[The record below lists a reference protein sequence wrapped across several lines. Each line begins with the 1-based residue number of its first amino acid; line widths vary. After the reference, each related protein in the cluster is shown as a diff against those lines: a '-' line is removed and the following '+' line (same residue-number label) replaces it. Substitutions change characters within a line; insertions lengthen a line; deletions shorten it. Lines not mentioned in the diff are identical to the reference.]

1 MSFFGGKIGVYSPPR
16 PIISSENSQNCL
28 KILPYIRAFY
38 SMSKCQKILI
48 QSKVM
53 AISNLAVRHQKWSL
67 YMGTPTI
74 VWPTAWSLF
83 VQKFKTK
90 LFWGLY
96 MVKIQPQKPGLES
109 RFWLKRTWSPTVEV
123 EVVPLKRLMPFKY
136 AFYYP
141 HLKKND
147 EFYCILDDS
156 HKEK

>member
-1 MSFFGGKIGVYSPPR
+1 MSFFGGKIGVYSPPC
-16 PIISSENSQNCL
+16 PNISSENSQNCL
-28 KILPYIRAFY
+28 KILPHIWAFY

-67 YMGTPTI
+67 YMGTPTF

-109 RFWLKRTWSPTVEV
+109 RFWLKRTWSPTV
-123 EVVPLKRLMPFKY
+123 LWGFPFFLTNRIRSK
-136 AFYYP
+136 AVCRWWWRQRGKSP
-141 HLKKND
+141 CNV
-147 EFYCILDDS
+147 
-156 HKEK
+156 